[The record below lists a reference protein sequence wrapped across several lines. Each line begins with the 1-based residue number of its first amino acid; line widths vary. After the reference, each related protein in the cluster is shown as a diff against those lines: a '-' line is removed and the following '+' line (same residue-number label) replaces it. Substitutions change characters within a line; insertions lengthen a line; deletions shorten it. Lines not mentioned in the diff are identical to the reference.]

1 LQDQND
7 TTNTWFLFQSSVA
20 SFPPCFKDF
29 GFCRLPIAKPDRG
42 DIVLLA
48 VKRPAAILGSGVFMV
63 IAPGSI
69 AVLFPY
75 WICRW
80 QMAPPLLGFIAFRAL
95 GALLIC
101 VGFPVLIDSFY
112 RFAAEGLGT
121 PAPVAP
127 PTRLVVGGLYR
138 YVRNPMYVA
147 VSSLVVGQGVLFGSI
162 QVLKYGVLVIVGF
175 HLFVLLYEEPTLRDK
190 FGRRVRQLLQ
200 KRATLVAADESMGRA
215 DQQVEMTAGCL
226 SSAAI

>member
-1 LQDQND
+1 
-7 TTNTWFLFQSSVA
+7 
-20 SFPPCFKDF
+20 
-29 GFCRLPIAKPDRG
+29 
-42 DIVLLA
+42 
-48 VKRPAAILGSGVFMV
+48 
-63 IAPGSI
+63 
-69 AVLFPY
+69 
-75 WICRW
+75 
-80 QMAPPLLGFIAFRAL
+80 
-95 GALLIC
+95 
-101 VGFPVLIDSFY
+101 
-112 RFAAEGLGT
+112 
-121 PAPVAP
+121 
-127 PTRLVVGGLYR
+127 
-138 YVRNPMYVA
+138 MYVA